1 MPPKKKGK
9 RNTEKERER
18 EEILQDFMDNIENED
33 DYDDIF
39 QSTDSEL
46 EDGNEDSYENVE
58 IENINVNIETNAN
71 EIIEEA

>member
-1 MPPKKKGK
+1 
-9 RNTEKERER
+9 
-18 EEILQDFMDNIENED
+18 MDNIENED

-46 EDGNEDSYENVE
+46 EDVDEDSYENVE

>member
-1 MPPKKKGK
+1 M
-9 RNTEKERER
+9 N
-18 EEILQDFMDNIENED
+18 NIENED

-46 EDGNEDSYENVE
+46 EDGDEDSYKNVE

>member
-1 MPPKKKGK
+1 MPPKKKDK

-71 EIIEEA
+71 VV